1 MQIQSSR
8 LDGTWIPGQEIA
20 CSELSGSTKKPERH
34 TRPLCS
40 GLPFL
45 RSTPCF
51 SAVPPC
57 PLSSVLPTRNPW
69 RPEGAASV
77 PGNSA
82 EQDEEGPGPERTE
95 RKPAVVPSHSVEGA
109 GGSCTPPPNPE
120 HRTMGAEFQVQLEG
134 SLRRCSASGL
144 QHQLLSEF
152 PASQPD
158 LQIPNLVVPTI
169 SRPNKTHL
177 QARFGPQ
184 AVSEQVPSPTVLQ
197 ILHSVSSPFCLSL
210 SLCELRE
217 QRLWPRVLRLD

>member
-1 MQIQSSR
+1 MCGS
-8 LDGTWIPGQEIA
+8 LWENAGTCLSHSGKYLSFRVPA

-134 SLRRCSASGL
+134 SLRSISSCLSSQPASLTYRFPTWLSPPSAGPTKPICRPDSALRLSVSKFQVPLCCKYFILSPVPSVFLSAS
-144 QHQLLSEF
+144 
-152 PASQPD
+152 
-158 LQIPNLVVPTI
+158 
-169 SRPNKTHL
+169 
-177 QARFGPQ
+177 
-184 AVSEQVPSPTVLQ
+184 VS
-197 ILHSVSSPFCLSL
+197 
-210 SLCELRE
+210 
-217 QRLWPRVLRLD
+217 